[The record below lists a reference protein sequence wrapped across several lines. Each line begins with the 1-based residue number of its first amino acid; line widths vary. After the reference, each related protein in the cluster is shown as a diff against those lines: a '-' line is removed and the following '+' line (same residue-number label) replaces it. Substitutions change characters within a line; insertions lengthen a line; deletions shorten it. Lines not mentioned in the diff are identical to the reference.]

1 MDKSIR
7 MYLMAGTVVTV
18 GMFGGALAWAAMS
31 DLAGAVIA
39 QATVVVETNLK
50 KVQHP
55 TGGVVGELNVRD
67 GAKVK
72 AGDVVIKLDE
82 TVTRANL
89 QIITRQMDELQV
101 RRARLDAER
110 DAGLGFRLPEK
121 LEQRATSDG
130 ELARIIDAEKWLLE
144 SRRTGREG
152 QKSQLRERIA
162 QLRQEIA
169 GSDAQLAARKE
180 QARLIASELAGVEE
194 LFRKNLV
201 QLSRLTSL
209 QREASRLLGDQG
221 QIVSSAAQSRG
232 KIIETELQILQL
244 DQDLRTEVLRD
255 GREID
260 GKMAELAE
268 RKVAAEDTLRRIDIR
283 APQDGVVHQ
292 LAVHTVGG
300 VITAGEPLMFIVPQ
314 ADGLT
319 IEAKIAPQDIDQV
332 VAGQQATVLLT
343 AFNVRTTPEVKGRV
357 RQVSAELSREQQT
370 GATYY
375 TAKIDIPDGELARLK
390 GLKLMPGMPAEVHVR
405 TVERSA
411 LSFFLKPLT
420 DQLARSMR
428 EE

>member
-7 MYLMAGTVVTV
+7 MYLTAGVVVTA
-18 GMFGGALAWAAMS
+18 GMFGGALAWAAIS

-67 GAKVK
+67 GSRVK
-72 AGDVVIKLDE
+72 AGDILIRLDE

-89 QIITRQMDELQV
+89 QIVTRQIDELEV

-110 DAGLGFRLPEK
+110 DESAGFRLPEK
-121 LEQRATSDG
+121 LAARAVTDP
-130 ELARIIDAEKWLLE
+130 ELTRIIDAEKWLLD
-144 SRRTGREG
+144 SRKNGRDG

-162 QLRQEIA
+162 QLKQEIV
-169 GSDAQLAARKE
+169 GLDSQLAARKE
-180 QARLIASELAGVEE
+180 QSRLVALELIGVEE
-194 LFRKNLV
+194 LYKKNLV
-201 QLSRLTSL
+201 QLTRLTTL
-209 QREASRLLGDQG
+209 QREGSRLQGEQG

-255 GREID
+255 GREVD

-268 RKVAAEDTLRRIDIR
+268 RKVSAEDTLKRIDIR
-283 APQDGVVHQ
+283 APQDGIVHQ
-292 LAVHTVGG
+292 LAVYTVGG
-300 VITAGEPLMFIVPQ
+300 VISAGETLAFIVPQ

-332 VAGQQATVLLT
+332 LVGQQATVRLT
-343 AFNVRTTPEVKGRV
+343 AFNVRTTPELTGRV
-357 RQVSAELSREQQT
+357 RQVSAELTKEQQT
-370 GATYY
+370 GVTYY
-375 TAKIDIPDGELARLK
+375 TAKVDIPDSELARLM
-390 GLKLMPGMPAEVHVR
+390 GLKLVPGMPAEVHMK

-411 LSFFLKPLT
+411 LSFMLKPLT
-420 DQLARSMR
+420 DQFARSMR
-428 EE
+428 ER